1 MCKFVLVWTFAPQ
14 LFDIFSSKNTA
25 AFTSA
30 NTVGGFP
37 AKFVSSRIS
46 QNIFFHMIGNK
57 ELPFHFLRGGHF
69 HNWSL
74 PFAGPKN
81 EKVKFQR
88 HLKDNTNLELP

>member
-1 MCKFVLVWTFAPQ
+1 
-14 LFDIFSSKNTA
+14 
-25 AFTSA
+25 
-30 NTVGGFP
+30 
-37 AKFVSSRIS
+37 
-46 QNIFFHMIGNK
+46 MIGNK

-81 EKVKFQR
+81 EKGKFQR